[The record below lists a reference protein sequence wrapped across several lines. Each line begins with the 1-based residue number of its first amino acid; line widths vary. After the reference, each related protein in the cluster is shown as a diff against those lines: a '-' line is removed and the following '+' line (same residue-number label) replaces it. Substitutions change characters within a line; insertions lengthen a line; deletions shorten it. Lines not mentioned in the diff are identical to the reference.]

1 MPINASSLLVGT
13 ERQRARRTYVATL
26 HAGFQSR
33 VSNLPAS
40 QSRWTLVQYG
50 TGRMSALPQKQ
61 TFLTDREMSAKGPK
75 AEIAFYSITSS
86 ARVSSVGGTVRPS
99 ALAGLRLMT
108 KSNLVCRQNA
118 RSSGLPLGESSRHRC
133 PFADMHP
140 RDLSALGHKR
150 TCSHT

>member
-86 ARVSSVGGTVRPS
+86 VPGKQRRWH
-99 ALAGLRLMT
+99 
-108 KSNLVCRQNA
+108 
-118 RSSGLPLGESSRHRC
+118 GEAECFGSLEV
-133 PFADMHP
+133 D
-140 RDLSALGHKR
+140 D
-150 TCSHT
+150 